1 MEDPNSTLIPA
12 LVVFLVLFAICREI
26 VCWYWKI
33 NERTDHLK
41 QMKKSA
47 KRTNELLMEI
57 KDLLHR
63 DIIKSSASGQVL
75 EKWKDSGK

>member
-33 NERTDHLK
+33 NDRNNSLK
-41 QMKKSA
+41 QMKNSA
-47 KRTNELLMEI
+47 KITNELLSDI
-57 KDLLHR
+57 KDLLASEKHR
-63 DIIKSSASGQVL
+63 NIAQK
-75 EKWKDSGK
+75 